1 MRIMKYFDR
10 NAVISIIVTLI
21 ILTFY
26 SYIISII
33 YISGL
38 IVIVILKYK
47 WNIIDIKLINSCFKK
62 FSSYGNY
69 PILFNYF
76 G

>member
-1 MRIMKYFDR
+1 MISEIVKYFDR
-10 NAVISIIVTLI
+10 NTVISVIVTLI

-47 WNIIDIKLINSCFKK
+47 WNIIDIKIN
-62 FSSYGNY
+62 
-69 PILFNYF
+69 
-76 G
+76 

>member
-1 MRIMKYFDR
+1 MISNIVKYFDR
-10 NAVISIIVTLI
+10 NAIISVIVTLI

-38 IVIVILKYK
+38 
-47 WNIIDIKLINSCFKK
+47 
-62 FSSYGNY
+62 
-69 PILFNYF
+69 
-76 G
+76 